1 MNLSTVKTSHL
12 VGELHE
18 ISLRKAPDFGQ
29 HHLIHDVQNPVG
41 GRHILRARKKT
52 LWLHRR
58 LQGAVERLDEGDER
72 HWKT

>member
-1 MNLSTVKTSHL
+1 MNLSTVKTAHL

-41 GRHILRARKKT
+41 GRHILRAQKNP
-52 LWLHRR
+52 
-58 LQGAVERLDEGDER
+58 
-72 HWKT
+72 